1 MKSLCLI
8 LVFFLIGCSRDISNS
23 SDKIHF
29 NKDLW
34 RSLQS
39 LETDEFGIT
48 ARQKMLDDLI
58 EKHLIGKNKDEIISS
73 LGDPSTKMDPDGEG
87 RALSYPTGF
96 ERGSYM
102 RIDSE
107 WLLIY
112 FDSSEIV
119 KSYKIIT
126 D

>member
-73 LGDPSTKMDPDGEG
+73 LGDPSTKMNPDGEG
-87 RALSYPTGF
+87 WGGPDF
-96 ERGSYM
+96 
-102 RIDSE
+102 
-107 WLLIY
+107 
-112 FDSSEIV
+112 
-119 KSYKIIT
+119 
-126 D
+126 